1 MIDAKTVAELRALTG
16 AGVVDCKKALEENGC
31 DMVKSAEW
39 LRKKGIAKAATKA
52 ERNAKEGLIYAYIH
66 SNSKVGA
73 MIEVACETDF
83 VARTEG
89 FKALCHELGLQIA
102 AMNPLYVSKDQIPA
116 EVLEKEKEI
125 YAQEFEGS
133 GKSVEMIDKIVGGKL
148 GKFYSE
154 VCLLDQ
160 AYIKDEDKTI
170 EEVVKEAI
178 AKTGENIQVRRFVR
192 FSMESNTTQ
201 VPG

>member
-1 MIDAKTVAELRALTG
+1 MIDAKTVAELRAQTG
-16 AGVVDCKKALEENGC
+16 AGIVDCKKALEENGG

-39 LRKKGIAKAATKA
+39 LRKKGIAKAGTKA

-66 SNSKVGA
+66 NNSKVGA

-83 VARTEG
+83 VARTES

-116 EVLEKEKEI
+116 EVLEKEKDI

-133 GKSVEMIDKIVGGKL
+133 GKSVEMISKIVEGKL

-154 VCLLDQ
+154 VCLMNQ

-170 EEVVKEAI
+170 EEFVKEAI

-201 VPG
+201 SPA

>member
-16 AGVVDCKKALEENGC
+16 AGVVDCKKALEENGG
-31 DMVKSAEW
+31 DMAKSAEW
-39 LRKKGIAKAATKA
+39 LRKKGISKAGTKAA
-52 ERNAKEGLIYAYIH
+52 RNAKEGLIYAYIH

-89 FKALCHELGLQIA
+89 FKSLCHELGLQIA
-102 AMNPLYVSKDQIPA
+102 AMNPLYVSREQISA

-125 YAQEFEGS
+125 YAQEFAGS
-133 GKSVEMIDKIVGGKL
+133 GKPVEMIAKIVEGKL

-170 EEVVKEAI
+170 GEFIKEAI

-201 VPG
+201 SPA

>member
-1 MIDAKTVAELRALTG
+1 MIDAKTVSELRAMTG
-16 AGVVDCKKALEENGC
+16 AGVVDCKKALEENAG

-39 LRKKGIAKAATKA
+39 LRKKGIAKAGTKA

-66 SNSKVGA
+66 NNSKVGV
-73 MIEVACETDF
+73 MVEVACETDF

-102 AMNPLYVSKDQIPA
+102 AMNPLYISKDQIPA

-125 YAQEFEGS
+125 YTQEFAGVN
-133 GKSVEMIDKIVGGKL
+133 KPAEMIAKIVEGKL
-148 GKFYSE
+148 GKYYSE
-154 VCLLDQ
+154 VCLMNQ
-160 AYIKDEDKTI
+160 SYIKDEDKTV

-192 FSMESNTTQ
+192 FSMESTNTQ
-201 VPG
+201 IPG